1 MSEANSMERKVK
13 PWSEVLRHGVD
24 EFSRQQLRAT
34 MRVDAYAQMLPEIYR
49 HKKTGG
55 IYGVLCN
62 ATRESDGVLLVVY
75 RNLDTGERWAR
86 PADEFNDGRF
96 ERVA

>member
-1 MSEANSMERKVK
+1 MNGDLMRWTAMNST
-13 PWSEVLRHGVD
+13 WLRD
-24 EFSRQQLRAT
+24 
-34 MRVDAYAQMLPEIYR
+34 MAYAKQEVYR

-55 IYGVLCN
+55 IYAVVCN

-75 RNLDTGERWAR
+75 RSLETGARWVR

-96 ERVA
+96 ERVS